1 MGPGSKEEER
11 RRWDK
16 RGKSRSYA
24 HLRFLTLNEGDL
36 VWQPLWCRVGEMDQ
50 QTDVGVGRDTTGEIT
65 RIIATISLTDEE
77 TEAQRV

>member
-11 RRWDK
+11 K
-16 RGKSRSYA
+16 KQEAIRGKSRSYG
-24 HLRFLTLNEGDL
+24 HLPFLTLNEGDL

-50 QTDVGVGRDTTGEIT
+50 QTHVGVGRDTTGEI
-65 RIIATISLTDEE
+65 IIATIYLIDEE